1 MRVVQPSSLDETL
14 TLLSEGA
21 HWDILAGGTDYF
33 PALGDRPP
41 KKPILDISR
50 LNEIRGIEETDT
62 SWKIGGLTSWTDIVR
77 SKTLPNS
84 FAALQQAA
92 REVGSVQIQ
101 NMGSI
106 AGNLCNASPAA
117 DGVPALLILDAEVE
131 LSGPG
136 GVRTLPLSEFIVG
149 NRQTVRQPDELLTA
163 ITIPKS
169 STGGDSTFLKLGSRK
184 YLVIS
189 IVMVAVRLVRSPES
203 QIEEI
208 AISVGACSPVAR
220 RLTGLEQKLTGQARG
235 ERILETIS
243 SAELSELSPIDDI
256 RGSAGY
262 RRHAAAELIARA
274 IGDCMEHD
282 HER

>member
-14 TLLSEGA
+14 TLLSDDA
-21 HWDILAGGTDYF
+21 HWDILAGGTYF
-33 PALGDRPP
+33 YPALGDRPL
-41 KKPILDISR
+41 KKPVLDISR

-77 SKTLPNS
+77 SHTLPPV
-84 FAALQQAA
+84 FTALKQAA

-117 DGVPALLILDAEVE
+117 DGVPALMILDTQVE
-131 LSGPG
+131 LSGLQG
-136 GVRTLPLSEFIVG
+136 KRLLPLTEFITG
-149 NRQTVRQPDELLTA
+149 NRQTARRTGELLTA
-163 ITIPKS
+163 IIIPKS
-169 STGGDSTFLKLGSRK
+169 SARGVSTFLKLGSRK

-203 QIEEI
+203 RIEEV

-220 RLTGLEQKLTGQARG
+220 RLTGLEHKLIDKSWDEAT
-235 ERILETIS
+235 LHMIS
-243 SAELSELSPIDDI
+243 PADLSELSPIDDI
-256 RGSAGY
+256 RGSSDY
-262 RRHAAAELIARA
+262 RREVAAELIVRA
-274 IGDCMEHD
+274 LGDCLERD